1 MRGCVMIGQRIP
13 CHCDATCTI
22 HDARCGKRVGAH
34 RAGLI
39 AMGAITLTI
48 RESDLL
54 FRHGSAHLS
63 ADGRS
68 APQHSGTVAVARHCL
83 SRARTRSRR
92 AQRHHSTRIK
102 HRLCAALP
110 PSRPPAAMHGC
121 THAQLTVPCSSD
133 SGITRT
139 RSRSCIEGVGFQV
152 HGHERRWLH
161 GPCRVAQGHRAA
173 ASRGVLTDCEYP
185 APSDVPNHMLA
196 SPVGVGDGGGFG
208 ESRCRRGSG

>member
-1 MRGCVMIGQRIP
+1 M
-13 CHCDATCTI
+13 HHT
-22 HDARCGKRVGAH
+22 RCKMWQAGRCSQGGA
-34 RAGLI
+34 
-39 AMGAITLTI
+39 
-48 RESDLL
+48 DC
-54 FRHGSAHLS
+54 
-63 ADGRS
+63 DGRH
-68 APQHSGTVAVARHCL
+68 HSHNQRVRSPLQARQ
-83 SRARTRSRR
+83 RTLKCRWAQRTT
-92 AQRHHSTRIK
+92 AQRHRRCGSPLPFEGAHT
-102 HRLCAALP
+102 LAPCAATP
-110 PSRPPAAMHGC
+110 FHTHQTQIVRCSPSRPPAAMHGC

-139 RSRSCIEGVGFQV
+139 RSRSYIEGVGFQV